1 MTARRSRHSGPRFTV
16 VMPAHQAAATIEEAI
31 GSVLAQTIADFE
43 LLVVENASSDG
54 TLQSAERFASRDPR
68 VYVFHL
74 EQGSPVVGRNLG
86 IEKARG
92 EYVTFL
98 DSDDV
103 YAPGF
108 LDAVERAIGAYP
120 GRTLYALGGVSVSP
134 DGARSPLS
142 PTMPRDAP
150 KELTLADATWMSLF
164 PNMVAYPAE
173 ALRELGGF
181 HDCHVEDYD
190 LWIRTFATGGTGVY
204 LPGEYSEHRVY
215 RESRSHDPAA
225 YEASVDSALAS
236 LRDALSHEIAPGDRR
251 SVEERIALLEKR
263 RERIHARADLE
274 SRLRAGEYRGA
285 RAAYL
290 HAAPAY
296 RSRRRYL
303 AGLGLMLVS
312 PRLFRRV
319 LLRRDGAP
327 QAD

>member
-1 MTARRSRHSGPRFTV
+1 
-16 VMPAHQAAATIEEAI
+16 
-31 GSVLAQTIADFE
+31 
-43 LLVVENASSDG
+43 
-54 TLQSAERFASRDPR
+54 
-68 VYVFHL
+68 
-74 EQGSPVVGRNLG
+74 
-86 IEKARG
+86 
-92 EYVTFL
+92 
-98 DSDDV
+98 
-103 YAPGF
+103 
-108 LDAVERAIGAYP
+108 
-120 GRTLYALGGVSVSP
+120 
-134 DGARSPLS
+134 
-142 PTMPRDAP
+142 MPRDAP

-164 PNMVAYPAE
+164 PNMVAYQVE

-181 HDCHVEDYD
+181 RDRHVEDYD
-190 LWIRTFATGGTGVY
+190 LWIRTFATGGSGVY
-204 LPGEYSEHRVY
+204 LPGEYSEHRIY
-215 RESRSHDPAA
+215 RTSRSHDPAA